1 MSLIEETTREHWIQS
16 IFPEW
21 GEWLSEEIE
30 ETIVRPG
37 TFTMWWLGCTGI
49 WIKSENN
56 TNIVT
61 DFWVGRGKVT
71 QDFSK
76 LPPHL
81 GGPDFQLNRMAGG
94 RQRFPN
100 TRMIPVVLD
109 PFKVKSLDAFL
120 VTHNHRD
127 HMDPNALAAIY
138 KKFPDIPF
146 IGPEYVTEQWI
157 KWGLPKEKCVMVK
170 PGDVIKVKDCEI
182 VVLDSFD
189 RTVLLTAPREGAL
202 EGLCPNDM
210 DRRSVNYLIKTPGG
224 SFYHSGDSHFS
235 NYTLRHGKLHNID
248 VAIAA
253 FGENPPGITDKMN
266 ACDVLRMAEN
276 LHCKVIIPVHYETWS
291 CFLADPREID
301 VLFDMRKDRLK
312 YSFKPF
318 IWQVG
323 GKFVYPDHKDDRH
336 FMFERGFDHAMEE
349 EPNLY
354 YKSFL

>member
-1 MSLIEETTREHWIQS
+1 MSLLDETTRETWIQS

-21 GEWLSEEIE
+21 GEWLNEEIDS
-30 ETIVRPG
+30 TRVDPG
-37 TFTMWWLGCTGI
+37 TFAAWWLGCTGI
-49 WIKSENN
+49 WLKSENN
-56 TNIVT
+56 TDIVV

-81 GGPDFQLNRMAGG
+81 GGPDFQLNRMVGG

-109 PFKVKSLDAFL
+109 PFKVKHLDAFL

-127 HMDPNALAAIY
+127 HMDPNSLAAIY
-138 KKFPDIPF
+138 HSFPDIPF
-146 IGPEYVTEQWI
+146 IGPEYVTKQWME
-157 KWGLPKEKCVMVK
+157 WGLPENKCITFK

-189 RTVLLTAPREGAL
+189 RTVLLTAPRDGNL
-202 EGLCPNDM
+202 SGYCPDDM

-235 NYTLRHGKLHNID
+235 NYTLRHGKMYDID
-248 VAIAA
+248 VAIAS
-253 FGENPPGITDKMN
+253 FGENPPGLTDKMN
-266 ACDVLRMAEN
+266 SCDVLRMAEN
-276 LHCKVIIPVHYETWS
+276 LRCKVIIPVHYETWS
-291 CFLADPREID
+291 CFLADTREID
-301 VLFDMRKDRLK
+301 VLYEMRRDRLK
-312 YSFKPF
+312 YKFKPF

-323 GKFVYPDHKDDRH
+323 GKFVYPNDKDDRH
-336 FMFERGFDHAMEE
+336 FMFERGFEHAMEE
-349 EPNLY
+349 EPNVY